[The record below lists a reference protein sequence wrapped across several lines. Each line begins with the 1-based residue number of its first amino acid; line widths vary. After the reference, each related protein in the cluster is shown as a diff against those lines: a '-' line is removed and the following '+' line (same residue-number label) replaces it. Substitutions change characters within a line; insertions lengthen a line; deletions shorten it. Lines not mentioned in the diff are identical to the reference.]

1 MHMALRIMV
10 TPFVNRYLR
19 ASLVVRNA
27 LSTCL
32 FLPATLCTLYL
43 RRIMLHLP
51 RLFSCFSWHFT
62 ARQNCTDGYYC
73 AKGAAAALPCPGGS
87 TERLGVTMTRQE
99 DCDVCGEGTFCPVG
113 SGAATNCSAGTFND
127 EEKQEACSKCA
138 AGTFQDVEGATA
150 CKVTRLA
157 HRS

>member
-1 MHMALRIMV
+1 MRDHDDHHHPVRITCYLPSLWCALPHL
-10 TPFVNRYLR
+10 TANSSPTFLSFLR
-19 ASLVVRNA
+19 
-27 LSTCL
+27 
-32 FLPATLCTLYL
+32 PAYGV
-43 RRIMLHLP
+43 
-51 RLFSCFSWHFT
+51 
-62 ARQNCTDGYYC
+62 QDCTDGYYC
-73 AKGAAAALPCPGGS
+73 DEGATAALPCPGG
-87 TERLGVTMTRQE
+87 TTKRLGVTMTCKE

-113 SGAATNCSAGTFND
+113 SGTATNCSAGTFND